1 MTINYDFSAWELAL
15 TGRVVCWSKSLTVVS
30 DSQEESSPL
39 SRKRKEDRQTNESR
53 ATKRKNFLFC
63 SPTVPGPAKIVR
75 IGRPRDSD
83 RLQAGARV
91 AGRPGPFEP
100 DVPDGEEVPPV
111 AEDALRRGDPGWE
124 AGIDRR
130 GRRAE
135 LSAHVQEESPGPL
148 GQDRQSTRP
157 ILLHARGS
165 VPAQGRLAPRGS
177 SRGGNESPSFLCT
190 RKRGEQQSLLR
201 SFFRSFLSSF
211 SRAIETIDF
220 FFFSRATNVGEVSI
234 KRNSSNAYSL
244 HRGRRTHC
252 ENGEI
257 AAWEAFQIADSAR
270 IPACNV
276 GILQSLYIKLFKSSP
291 SRTLITRMDSNTNV
305 FDACIIF
312 FFPLFLPKKY

>member
-15 TGRVVCWSKSLTVVS
+15 TGRVVCWSKFLTVVS

-220 FFFSRATNVGEVSI
+220 FFFRAQRMSEKFQLSGIPRTRIRCIGGGERIVRTARLPLE
-234 KRNSSNAYSL
+234 KHFKSL
-244 HRGRRTHC
+244 TRRVFLLATL
-252 ENGEI
+252 E
-257 AAWEAFQIADSAR
+257 S
-270 IPACNV
+270 CN
-276 GILQSLYIKLFKSSP
+276 LYI
-291 SRTLITRMDSNTNV
+291 SNFSNH
-305 FDACIIF
+305 
-312 FFPLFLPKKY
+312 PLLERW